1 MVEPSRQV
9 RVRSHLLAGG
19 MEKSV
24 TGRRRGWLGDTL
36 LRLGLLT
43 VVVGCAWGVHEV
55 AAVGIAHAA
64 ELSAVG
70 FAHVAE
76 SSAVGVTQV
85 ADSSVVNR
93 SDTAAHQSPTPPS
106 VPDVPADALDVAT
119 VVTQLAAGLDGD
131 LSVYQV
137 AAYWLAGGKSVAH
150 SSQQGAGYVP
160 LAPLSPA
167 PASSGL
173 DSRPT
178 SHSSAADLGPA
189 AWAPPPAR
197 SQLTRRARATRR
209 PSRSPRPRSR
219 PA

>member
-1 MVEPSRQV
+1 
-9 RVRSHLLAGG
+9 VRSHLLAGG

-24 TGRRRGWLGDTL
+24 TDRRRGRLGHSL
-36 LRLGLLT
+36 LRLGLLA

-70 FAHVAE
+70 FAHVAG

-85 ADSSVVNR
+85 TEASVVTR
-93 SDTAAHQSPTPPS
+93 SDTAAHQSTPPS
-106 VPDVPADALDVAT
+106 MPDVTADAPDVAT
-119 VVTQLAAGLDGD
+119 VVTQLTAGLDGD

-137 AAYWLAGGKSVAH
+137 AAYWLAGGKIVAH

-197 SQLTRRARATRR
+197 SQLTRRVRATRR

>member
-1 MVEPSRQV
+1 M
-9 RVRSHLLAGG
+9 RSHLLAGG

-24 TGRRRGWLGDTL
+24 TDRRRGWLRRSL

-55 AAVGIAHAA
+55 AAVGVAHVA
-64 ELSAVG
+64 EMSAVG
-70 FAHVAE
+70 FAHVAGPPLRDG
-76 SSAVGVTQV
+76 APPVPPPAGPLQ
-85 ADSSVVNR
+85 
-93 SDTAAHQSPTPPS
+93 TAQTGEPAPSS
-106 VPDVPADALDVAT
+106 VPDVTADEPDVARIA
-119 VVTQLAAGLDGD
+119 TQLTVGLDGD

-137 AAYWLAGGKSVAH
+137 AAYWLAGGRSVAH
-150 SSQQGAGYVP
+150 SSHQGAEYVP

-173 DSRPT
+173 DSRRT
-178 SHSSAADLGPA
+178 SHGSAADLGPA

-197 SQLTRRARATRR
+197 SQLTRRVRATRR